1 MNFFSPPGN
10 KGFDPVRDIVVL
22 GFVVIAI
29 GAFIYMGLKVFCSW

>member
-1 MNFFSPPGN
+1 MVFFFAGN